1 MRREKGHGSVT
12 DGRHKRTNGL
22 RKGTSTSSIDIIVF
36 WDILDQ
42 RLTVITVHQT
52 SMSPWQGNPTAIHW
66 LIWSGN
72 PPALLASIT
81 QAADLSTEIGP
92 LLLNGST
99 QSFYNKLDKP
109 SELAVC
115 QLFKNLAGASE
126 HSELELTQKLRTVI
140 IQRSSSPGETA
151 DDSSSWEIRT
161 APIKCSG
168 NSSAELPWYSECHIR
183 LKTDI
188 HLSKGRI
195 EKCNENLCIIG
206 WRDHIK

>member
-22 RKGTSTSSIDIIVF
+22 RKRTSTSSIDIIVF

-52 SMSPWQGNPTAIHW
+52 SMSPWQGNPTACHW

-126 HSELELTQKLRTVI
+126 HSAKFKRIRNNAEAQDRHHSKVVITRRNCRWQLKL
-140 IQRSSSPGETA
+140 
-151 DDSSSWEIRT
+151 
-161 APIKCSG
+161 G
-168 NSSAELPWYSECHIR
+168 NSYSS
-183 LKTDI
+183 D
-188 HLSKGRI
+188 
-195 EKCNENLCIIG
+195 
-206 WRDHIK
+206 